1 MNGIHNS
8 HIDIIKSANKIQNNG
23 KILFFFLAQRKIFTD
38 RSLTFTDKGNKG
50 FEIRILTSNDYFS
63 VDDAE

>member
-1 MNGIHNS
+1 MARFS
-8 HIDIIKSANKIQNNG
+8 V
-23 KILFFFLAQRKIFTD
+23 FFAQRKIFTD

-63 VDDAE
+63 VDVAE

>member
-8 HIDIIKSANKIQNNG
+8 HIDIIKSANKIMARFS
-23 KILFFFLAQRKIFTD
+23 FFFFAQRKIFTD

-50 FEIRILTSNDYFS
+50 FETRILTSNDYFS
-63 VDDAE
+63 VDVAE